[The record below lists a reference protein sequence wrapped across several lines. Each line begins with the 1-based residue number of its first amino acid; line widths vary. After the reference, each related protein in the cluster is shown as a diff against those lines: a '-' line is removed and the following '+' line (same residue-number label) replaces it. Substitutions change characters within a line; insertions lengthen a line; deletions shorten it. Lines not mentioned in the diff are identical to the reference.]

1 MNKNKA
7 KELIEK
13 ANKWQHLKD
22 SLDTVVVL
30 SFYHQSKRRVVVKV
44 QVFFYLTVVYKVTF
58 NNVFGIIT
66 TTNGHPVYT
75 LSAGLLHYKN
85 SKKTTD
91 LALRAIVQTL
101 TDKIKN
107 FGFSVLHLKL
117 NCHGSQLRTF
127 MFELKKF
134 LTKHKVCLLFWVE
147 ARTFL
152 PLNGTKGPRRVL

>member
-13 ANKWQHLKD
+13 AQKWQHLKD
-22 SLDTVVVL
+22 SLDTVVVM
-30 SFYHQSKRRVVVKV
+30 SFSRQSKKHVVVKV
-44 QVFFYLTVVYKVTF
+44 RVFFYLTVIYKVTF
-58 NNVFGIIT
+58 NNAFGIIT
-66 TTNGHPVYT
+66 TTKGHPVYM

-91 LALRAIVQTL
+91 IAYRAIVQTL
-101 TDKIKN
+101 TNKIKN

-117 NCHGSQLRTF
+117 NCYGSQLRTF

-134 LTKHKVCLLFWVE
+134 LTKNKVCLLFWVE
-147 ARTFL
+147 ARNFL
-152 PLNGTKGPRRVL
+152 PLNGTKAPRRLL